1 MMKINIICFKYKKK
15 ILKNIMK
22 DIFLHIPSSINKL
35 HKTLIIKKAK
45 GSWVFCSKGDKYLDL
60 TSGIGALSTGH
71 SHIRINEI
79 VKKQVDKYVHI
90 PQQVYGSHTIQI
102 ELTKNILSIC
112 PKNLDNIFYTNSGSE
127 STDNAL
133 KISRK
138 FTGKKNIIAMNKGF
152 HGRSLAALSVTSSN
166 LNCKLDTQPLIP
178 GIFFC
183 NSPKIE
189 DLDLILNYQSSPN
202 DTACIILEPVIGE
215 GGIYSINADFLK
227 YVRKIC
233 TDHNIVF
240 IVDEVQCG
248 IGRTG
253 TWWNFEQKNIIPDM
267 ITFGKGI
274 ASGYPL
280 AGIIG
285 KSNIM
290 NCGKSYLGGTY
301 GGNAICSAAANETIN
316 IIRDE
321 NLLNNVIIMGEY
333 FNKNIRKL
341 KNYNKIK
348 EIRQY
353 GLMIAI
359 EMINSNDIINIV
371 QKLRDENI
379 LVLLS
384 GNKNQ
389 YIRLLP
395 PLNINSK
402 ELDFF
407 LLKFD
412 HILEE

>member
-1 MMKINIICFKYKKK
+1 MDN
-15 ILKNIMK
+15 
-22 DIFLHIPSSINKL
+22 IFLHIPSSISKL
-35 HKTLIIKKAK
+35 HKTIIVEKAK
-45 GSWVFCSKGDKYLDL
+45 GSWVYSNKGVRYLDL

-71 SHIRINEI
+71 THPRINEI

-90 PQQVYGSHTIQI
+90 PQQVFGSHTIQI

-138 FTGKKNIIAMNKGF
+138 FTGKKNIIALNKGF

-178 GIFFC
+178 GVFFC

-189 DLDLILNYQSSPN
+189 DLDLILNYQSSPD
-202 DTACIILEPVIGE
+202 DTACIILEPVLGE
-215 GGIYSINADFLK
+215 GGIYSIHEDFLK

-233 TDHNIVF
+233 TEHNIIF

-253 TWWNFEQKNIIPDM
+253 TWWNFQQKNIIPDM

-285 KSNIM
+285 KSEIM

-316 IIRDE
+316 IIKDE
-321 NLLNNVIIMGEY
+321 KLLDNVILMSEY
-333 FNKNIRKL
+333 FKKNIQKL
-341 KNYNKIK
+341 KNYHKIK

-359 EMINSNDIINIV
+359 EMKNLNNITTIID
-371 QKLRDENI
+371 KLRNEKI

-389 YIRLLP
+389 FIRLLP

-407 LLKFD
+407 LSKFD
-412 HILEE
+412 YILEE

>member
-1 MMKINIICFKYKKK
+1 MDNIISH
-15 ILKNIMK
+15 L
-22 DIFLHIPSSINKL
+22 PQSINKL
-35 HKTLIIKKAK
+35 HKSLIVNKAI
-45 GSWVFCSKGDKYLDL
+45 GSWVYCINGKKYLDL

-71 SHIRINEI
+71 SHPKIIEAI
-79 VKKQVDKYVHI
+79 KKQVDKYVHI
-90 PQQVYGSHTIQI
+90 PQQVFGSHTTQI
-102 ELTKNILSIC
+102 ELTKKILSIS

-138 FTGKKNIIAMNKGF
+138 YTGKKNIIAINKGF
-152 HGRSLAALSVTSSN
+152 HGRSLGALSVTSSN

-183 NSPKIE
+183 NSPQKN
-189 DLDLILNYQSSPN
+189 DLDLILNFQSSPD
-202 DTACIILEPVIGE
+202 DTACIILEPVLGE
-215 GGIYSINADFLK
+215 GGIYSIEEDFLK

-233 TDHNIVF
+233 TQHNI
-240 IVDEVQCG
+240 ILILDEVQCG

-274 ASGYPL
+274 ASGFPL

-285 KSNIM
+285 KSCIM

-301 GGNAICSAAANETIN
+301 GGNAICSAAASATISIINE
-316 IIRDE
+316 E
-321 NLLNNVIIMGEY
+321 NLLENVCNMGAY
-333 FNKNIRKL
+333 FDKKIKKL
-341 KNYNKIK
+341 KNFHKIS

-359 EMINSNDIINIV
+359 EMKNLDNISKIV
-371 QKLRDENI
+371 TELRDKNI

-389 YIRLLP
+389 FIRLLP
-395 PLNINSK
+395 PLNINII

-407 LLKFD
+407 LSNFD
-412 HILEE
+412 LILESY